1 MNKKREP
8 GKDQWE
14 KLFDLARNYA
24 QAKPWELFS
33 DMDLFALS
41 RPSTQELVFPL
52 IMGCGGEFFGLSFYR
67 GETGLVHYS
76 LAQSEME
83 PDNPLF
89 LAMYSNLLLSFMER
103 EYLEKHDIVLPGIS
117 EVRIKRRKMWPQ
129 YRKMGC
135 MRVNSGITKEEADL
149 FIEMIPLVL
158 EVVDLA
164 RSNSKLLE
172 VFDEK
177 PIPLLLKNEAGH
189 WVSANLQNIPGA
201 MDFLEPPKLMGNRD
215 ADMLGSLEIREDKW
229 QLGWKVAPAFLGN
242 DPQDMASMA
251 VMHIVDK
258 ETGVPRQFRTI
269 SPDRPE
275 DLWID
280 FWRELVSMVKEEK
293 FLPSVIEVSDPW
305 VAEAIKPLGDLG
317 IRIVERE
324 FLPELEAVFD
334 FVFSQMPRGGQE

>member
-1 MNKKREP
+1 MNENRKPK
-8 GKDQWE
+8 KDQWE
-14 KLFDLARNYA
+14 KLFDLARNYVR
-24 QAKPWELFS
+24 AKPWELFS
-33 DMDLFALS
+33 DMDFFALS

-52 IMGCGGEFFGLSFYR
+52 IMGCAGEFFGLSFYR

-83 PDNPLF
+83 PDNPIF
-89 LAMYSNLLLSFMER
+89 LVMYSNLLLSFMER
-103 EYLEKHDIVLPGIS
+103 EYLEKHDLVLPGIS

-129 YRKMGC
+129 FRKMEC
-135 MRVNSGITKEEADL
+135 MRVNSGITREEADL

-177 PIPLLLKNEAGH
+177 PIPLLLKDKTGH

-201 MDFLEPPKLMGNRD
+201 MDILEPPKLMGNRD
-215 ADMLGSLEIREDKW
+215 ADILGSLEIREEQW
-229 QLGWKVAPAFLGN
+229 QLGWRVAPALFGN
-242 DPQDMASMA
+242 DPQDMASMG
-251 VMHIVDK
+251 VMHIVEK

-269 SPDRPE
+269 SPSRPE

-305 VAEAIKPLGDLG
+305 VAGAIKPLGDLG

-324 FLPELEAVFD
+324 FLPELERAFD
-334 FVFSQMPRGGQE
+334 FVFSHMPWGGQE